1 MKKIVTA
8 LLLSVVCF
16 LGNDPLIF
24 AQPAL
29 SDENPLTQEQFA
41 VELVKLLKIENL
53 LPPAALPGDCA
64 GLLGSFGIAPL
75 KGWDNKSLLKQE
87 DYLVLIGIVQ
97 GKEQMLHQR
106 AVEAEEAN
114 IAILNKQW
122 EKAKEDSGRWLS
134 LDELLNSKE
143 YFPNGA
149 PQSPY
154 GIKYSDRNNDHKIDA
169 FQIPVAKLVD
179 IRQFLAAGK

>member
-1 MKKIVTA
+1 MKKIVIAIFLSAVYA
-8 LLLSVVCF
+8 LGTNS
-16 LGNDPLIF
+16 LIL

-29 SDENPLTQEQFA
+29 SEENPLTQEQFA

-53 LPPAALPGDCA
+53 LPLAALPSDCVN
-64 GLLGSFGIAPL
+64 LLESYAISPL

-87 DYLVLIGIVQ
+87 DYLVLVGIVQ
-97 GKEQMLHQR
+97 GKEQMIHQR
-106 AVEAEEAN
+106 AVQAEEAN
-114 IAILNKQW
+114 IEIINKQW
-122 EKAKEDSGRWLS
+122 EKAQVDSGRWLS
-134 LDELLNSKE
+134 LNELLNSKE

-154 GIKYSDRNNDHKIDA
+154 GVKYSDKNNDHKVDA

-179 IRQFLAAGK
+179 IRQFLATGK